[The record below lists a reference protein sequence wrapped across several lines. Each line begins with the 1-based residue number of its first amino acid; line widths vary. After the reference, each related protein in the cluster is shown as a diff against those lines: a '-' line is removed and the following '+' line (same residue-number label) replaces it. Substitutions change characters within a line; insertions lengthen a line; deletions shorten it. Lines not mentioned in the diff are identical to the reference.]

1 MKRMMLLAAMMFTM
15 VGAAVAS
22 DALSWKFS
30 GGMPQYG
37 TLEIKD
43 PEGFNGVLSLTPEAK
58 AFDLVV
64 GSTQS
69 HHRVGIGFLVKNDTR
84 RKAFALRGKY
94 SFIPSISIGRGKTL
108 FSETSG
114 AGGLLD
120 AAYLTQGGVEE
131 KFKFAQM
138 LYGYEQYVG
147 LNWNVGKKHSFGIKG
162 GGRWSGANLKD
173 DYGSVNQ
180 WDNYGMG
187 FTGYGRMTLAK
198 RLRLRAEVEGWRM
211 RYNPDRYFFV
221 EKWTEEYEFRSELS
235 ADVSPR
241 LELVPMLNYKK
252 VDIERNRRADL
263 VRVEYGGR
271 VMMKDLIPMV
281 STAYVKGVH
290 APWRHKKGSESLL
303 AFGAS
308 SGDWSGE
315 LYQRSI
321 HDVYSTFSIDER
333 IVGFQIS
340 LRFGGEPEKLSG
352 MDDYGRVRKNR
363 FQFYRDSGIE
373 DVPGLNRTRQ
383 AERLGTMRK
392 RNEWSGKNFS
402 YKFGI
407 DDGPNFRYADQVYV
421 ERGGDCNEQSCH
433 NNAMDIQNGY
443 RAFSGA
449 WWDFNRSFTG
459 HAVGLAQDPDTG
471 EWFWDEYGQVMKVR
485 NVGKNSTREEVMKE
499 ALKQNH
505 RFSALPL
512 TPGSDG
518 VYFRL
523 DDCSQQGVY
532 DSSPFIWLGAVPA
545 SKERPNVEYGY
556 ELFTRKGFLFGDD
569 R

>member
-1 MKRMMLLAAMMFTM
+1 MKRLMMLAAMLVMFE
-15 VGAAVAS
+15 GAAVAS
-22 DALSWKFS
+22 DALSWRAS

-37 TLEIKD
+37 TLEVKD
-43 PEGFNGVLSLTPEAK
+43 PEGFEGVLTLTPEVK

-64 GSTQS
+64 GTTESW
-69 HHRVGIGFLVKNDTR
+69 HRAGLGFLAKNDFR
-84 RKAFALRGKY
+84 RKSFAIRGKY
-94 SFIPSISIGRGKTL
+94 SFVPSISIGRGKTI

-114 AGGLLD
+114 AFGFVD
-120 AAYLTQGGVEE
+120 AAYMQQGGSEE
-131 KFKFAQM
+131 KFKFNQV
-138 LYGYEQYVG
+138 LYGYQQFVG
-147 LNWNVGKKHSFGIKG
+147 LNWNAGKKHSFGIKG
-162 GGRWSGANLKD
+162 GGNWTGQSLND
-173 DYGSVNQ
+173 DYGSQKQ
-180 WDNYGMG
+180 WDNYGMALIG
-187 FTGYGRMTLAK
+187 FGRMSLTK
-198 RLRLRAEVEGWRM
+198 WLRLNAEVEGRRT
-211 RYNPDRYFFV
+211 RYNPDLYFFV
-221 EKWTEEYEFRSELS
+221 EKWTEEYEFRSEMPV
-235 ADVSPR
+235 DVSR
-241 LELVPMLNYKK
+241 HLELVPLLNYKK

-271 VMMKDLIPMV
+271 VMMKDLIPAV
-281 STAYVKGVH
+281 STAYVKGVY
-290 APWRHKKGSESLL
+290 APWRHRKGSESLL
-303 AFGAS
+303 AVGAE

-321 HDVYSTFSIDER
+321 RETYSTFTLDER
-333 IVGFQIS
+333 IVGFQIAW
-340 LRFGGEPEKLSG
+340 RFGGDSEKLKG
-352 MDDYGRVRKNR
+352 MDDYGRVRKHQ

-373 DVPGLNRTRQ
+373 DVRGLNRVQQ
-383 AERLGTMRK
+383 AERLGTLRK
-392 RNEWSGKNFS
+392 RNEWSGRNLS

-407 DDGPNFRYADQVYV
+407 DDGANFRYADEVYAG
-421 ERGGDCNEQSCH
+421 RAGDCNEQSCQ
-433 NNAMDIQNGY
+433 NNSMDIQNGY

-471 EWFWDEYGQVMKVR
+471 EWFWDEYGQVMKVK
-485 NVGKNSTREEVMKE
+485 NVGRNSTREEVMKE

-512 TPGSDG
+512 SPGSDG

-532 DSSPFIWLGAVPA
+532 SSSSFIWLGTVPA
-545 SKERPNVEYGY
+545 SRERPNVEYGY